1 MPAFFRRK
9 TVWFAAAAV
18 IVLGGGAFVLVTQAN
33 DKKEAEAA
41 QASKAAPESPF
52 VAVANGKADVEGGL
66 IQVAARRAGI
76 VRDVLVQ
83 EGQSVQEGQV
93 LAQLE
98 DDEPRLTAARARAE
112 VAQAQSQIA
121 LIQVEL
127 STARREHERLR
138 ALAPSNF
145 VAGQKLDQAQD
156 VIRQAEARL
165 AAQRAA
171 VATAQARLNEAE
183 YDLELSVIRAPAD
196 GVIVRR
202 YANPGSGASTLN
214 VSNMFDLEPIGQRI
228 VRAEIAEG
236 ALPHVQVGQT
246 VQIASEADPSKTFQ
260 GQVIRRAGVFG
271 ARKLVSDDPTERT
284 DDRVVEVVVSADGA
298 PFLVGQRVLVKFLR
312 PGAAAAQAS

>member
-1 MPAFFRRK
+1 MPSFLRRK

-18 IVLGGGAFVLVTQAN
+18 LVLGGGGLAFMSQAN
-33 DKKEAEAA
+33 AKKEAEAA
-41 QASKAAPESPF
+41 QAAKAAPESPF

-76 VRDVLVQ
+76 VREVLVQ
-83 EGQSVQEGQV
+83 EGEAVTEGQV
-93 LAQLE
+93 LARLE

-127 STARREHERLR
+127 STARREHERLQ

-145 VAGQKLDQAQD
+145 VAGQRLDQAQD
-156 VIRQAEARL
+156 TIRQAEARL

-202 YANPGSGASTLN
+202 YANPGAGASTLN
-214 VSNMFDLEPIGQRI
+214 VSNMFDLEPAGQRI

-236 ALPHVQVGQT
+236 ALPHVQIGQR

-260 GQVIRRAGVFG
+260 GLVIRRAAVFG

-284 DDRVVEVVVSADGA
+284 DDRVVEVVVSTEDA

-312 PGAAAAQAS
+312 PGAEAAQAS

>member
-1 MPAFFRRK
+1 MPSFLRRK

-18 IVLGGGAFVLVTQAN
+18 LVLGGGGLVFMNQAN
-33 DKKEAEAA
+33 AKKEAEAA
-41 QASKAAPESPF
+41 QAAKAAPESPF

-83 EGQSVQEGQV
+83 EGEAVTEGQV
-93 LAQLE
+93 LARLE

-127 STARREHERLR
+127 STARREHERLQ

-145 VAGQKLDQAQD
+145 VAGQRLDQAQD
-156 VIRQAEARL
+156 TIRQAEARL

-202 YANPGSGASTLN
+202 YANPGAGASTLN
-214 VSNMFDLEPIGQRI
+214 VSNMFDLEPAGQRI

-236 ALPHVQVGQT
+236 ALPHVQIGQR

-260 GQVIRRAGVFG
+260 GLVIRRAAVFG

-284 DDRVVEVVVSADGA
+284 DDRVVEVVVSTEDA

-312 PGAAAAQAS
+312 PDAEAAQAS

>member
-1 MPAFFRRK
+1 MPSFLRRK

-18 IVLGGGAFVLVTQAN
+18 LVLGGGGLAFMSQAN
-33 DKKEAEAA
+33 AKKEAEAA
-41 QASKAAPESPF
+41 QAVKAAPESPF

-83 EGQSVQEGQV
+83 EGEAVTEGQV
-93 LAQLE
+93 LARLE

-127 STARREHERLR
+127 STARREHERLQ

-145 VAGQKLDQAQD
+145 VAGQRLDQAQD
-156 VIRQAEARL
+156 TIRQAEARL

-202 YANPGSGASTLN
+202 YANPGAGASTLN
-214 VSNMFDLEPIGQRI
+214 VSNMFDLEPAGQRI

-236 ALPHVQVGQT
+236 ALPHVQIGQR

-260 GQVIRRAGVFG
+260 GLVIRRAAVFG

-284 DDRVVEVVVSADGA
+284 DDRVVEVVVSTEM
-298 PFLVGQRVLVKFLR
+298 R
-312 PGAAAAQAS
+312 PSWLASVSW